1 MPVVKKLTRHGNS
14 RALVLDKSTMDLL
27 GIESWVSI
35 TTDGSK
41 LIIEPAAPEQ
51 IAVHTERVE
60 AALDKGNKKYGRM
73 LKGLADGRPKA

>member
-1 MPVVKKLTRHGNS
+1 MPIVKKLTKHGNS
-14 RALVLDKSTMDLL
+14 QALVLDKNTMDLV

-51 IAVHTERVE
+51 IRSRE
-60 AALDKGNKKYGRM
+60 ARGNSGSEY
-73 LKGLADGRPKA
+73 L